1 MPEQCLVR
9 RGGGVGGQ
17 LVRKGSMEC
26 SARQNRAVTAARE
39 SVQNQ
44 HENLA
49 DNRRVTW
56 WEETWRPVWLEP
68 TTCSFSAEGQKHV
81 GDSAD
86 LLSCYWSLSPQPS
99 LLPLFPGFFFFQ
111 FAVSLVA
118 RRCKSRRSFVACQSR
133 AAGERRL
140 RRLPLATAYSQ
151 QALRRSTATN
161 AFPTKRFGSSG
172 SSSRSRGR
180 ELAETVV
187 AVAATRGQRGGGGVG
202 TAIICLV

>member
-1 MPEQCLVR
+1 MQCTSKPCCDR
-9 RGGGVGGQ
+9 CTRI
-17 LVRKGSMEC
+17 C
-26 SARQNRAVTAARE
+26 SESARE
-39 SVQNQ
+39 SGRQPPRDVM
-44 HENLA
+44 
-49 DNRRVTW
+49 RRDVASSLTG
-56 WEETWRPVWLEP
+56 
-68 TTCSFSAEGQKHV
+68 AHNMQ
-81 GDSAD
+81 
-86 LLSCYWSLSPQPS
+86 LLGGGTEA
-99 LLPLFPGFFFFQ
+99 F
-111 FAVSLVA
+111 A